1 MRRAAAV
8 VVAVLGALPAIV
20 WGGRALAAPPV
31 VPRAAKPAA
40 SGTGPATATAAAKCA
55 SCHVESSW
63 SPAKFDHE
71 RTGFPLREAH
81 SRLAC
86 VSCHPQDFK
95 TRIADTCSGCHRDR
109 HRGELGLH
117 CEGCHDEKSWR
128 NTLFGP
134 DTHRRTSFPLSGK
147 HAVIPCRECHG
158 DLRDMTFSRAPVACI
173 GCHRG
178 DYDGAAA
185 RSVDH
190 VAAGFGVNCQTCHN
204 TWRFSPARFEAHD
217 VCFILSTGPH
227 RGIRCAQCHSSL
239 VGVPANGTCTSGTS
253 RCISCHTHDCARSD
267 QQHANVMGYSC
278 TDRKCFECHQRTPP

>member
-1 MRRAAAV
+1 MKLGFAIAAAWL
-8 VVAVLGALPAIV
+8 AISGA
-20 WGGRALAAPPV
+20 GRALGAPPV
-31 VPRAAKPAA
+31 VPRAPRPAA
-40 SGTGPATATAAAKCA
+40 PAAAPATSAAKCA

-63 SPAKFDHE
+63 SPAKFDHQ

-117 CEGCHDEKSWR
+117 CEGCHDEKSWK
-128 NTLFGP
+128 TSLFGP

-178 DYDGAAA
+178 DYDAAA
-185 RSVDH
+185 VRSIDH
-190 VAAGFGVNCQTCHN
+190 AAAGFDVNCQTCHN
-204 TWRFSPARFEAHD
+204 TWKFSPARFQAHD
-217 VCFILSTGPH
+217 SCFILTSGPH
-227 RGIRCAQCHSSL
+227 RSVRCTQCHSTL
-239 VGVPANGTCTSGTS
+239 VGVPLTGSCTTGTA
-253 RCISCHTHDCARSD
+253 RCISCHAHDCARED
-267 QQHANVMGYSC
+267 QRHAAAAVMGYSC